1 MRLKFNNSTCFC
13 SCPVNFEFV
22 YALFSEWGSM
32 YEKSTYGNY
41 VSAWF
46 SVGGRWRIRTADP
59 LLVRQTLWTS
69 WAKRPNAF
77 AMGRERFL
85 SLSASLVRCLKVAPS
100 LSREVFPLKSD
111 AKVES
116 FFELCKCFAKKFH
129 FFLKKG
135 RKTLRF
141 YLDSYWKSVAFLFG
155 FFKKRQGKGGKCNAG
170 GCFFEFVW
178 IILMLCE

>member
-1 MRLKFNNSTCFC
+1 MALISSLFTHCFQNGV
-13 SCPVNFEFV
+13 PGMKK
-22 YALFSEWGSM
+22 ALTGV
-32 YEKSTYGNY
+32 T

-46 SVGGRWRIRTADP
+46 LVGGRWRIRTADP

-69 WAKRPNAF
+69 WAKRPKAF
-77 AMGRERFL
+77 AVGIGRL
-85 SLSASLVRCLKVAPS
+85 LLLPASLVRCLKVAPS

-141 YLDSYWKSVAFLFG
+141 YLDSSEKRQKNVAFLFG
-155 FFKKRQGKGGKCNAG
+155 FLMENAMQEG
-170 GCFFEFVW
+170 VF
-178 IILMLCE
+178 LSLCG